1 MSFNLM
7 HNVPTQTLLRE
18 KRITNAERQLA
29 NSITHRNCKI
39 IPTITKPPNED
50 TSCVNTYRHCCHKN
64 AHEANQL
71 SLKK

>member
-18 KRITNAERQLA
+18 KRITNVERQLA

-39 IPTITKPPNED
+39 IPTITKLPNED
-50 TSCVNTYRHCCHKN
+50 ISCVNTYRHCCHKN
-64 AHEANQL
+64 AHEANQFP
-71 SLKK
+71 